1 MAGPD
6 PGAIH
11 LSVVAPA
18 YNEADNL
25 EPLVREILEAVAP
38 LGKAYEIV
46 LVDDGSTDGSP
57 EVLRALMREVPALRV
72 LALERNSGQTAALD
86 AGLRAA
92 HGTFVATLDAD
103 RQNDPAEIPRLLA
116 MLEADECDMATGW
129 RARRNDPWLR
139 RVSTKI
145 ANGVRN
151 RLTREKIHDS
161 ACGLKVLRRECIT
174 RLKLFNGMHR
184 FLPTLVKLEGWR
196 VVEVPVNHRPRAAG
210 TAKYGVWNRVFRA
223 LRDCLAVRWMQRRMI
238 RYCVKE
244 WERDDDNMAGFG
256 HKT

>member
-6 PGAIH
+6 GGGIH

-25 EPLVREILEAVAP
+25 EPLVREIVEAVAP
-38 LGKAYEIV
+38 LGKRYEII

-72 LALERNSGQTAALD
+72 LAMERNSGQTAALD

-92 HGTFVATLDAD
+92 RGTFVATLDAD

-151 RLTREKIHDS
+151 RLTRERIHDS
-161 ACGLKVLRRECIT
+161 ACGLKVLRRECFAG
-174 RLKLFNGMHR
+174 LKLFNGMHR

-196 VVEVPVNHRPRAAG
+196 VAEVPVHHRPRAAG
-210 TAKYGVWNRVFRA
+210 NAKYGVWNRVFRA
-223 LRDCLAVRWMQRRMI
+223 LRDCLAVRWMQRRTT
-238 RYCVKE
+238 RYRITE
-244 WERDDDNMAGFG
+244 WERDDVAG
-256 HKT
+256 TDRQT

>member
-6 PGAIH
+6 GGGIH
-11 LSVVAPA
+11 LSIVAPA

-25 EPLVREILEAVAP
+25 EPLVREVVGAVAP
-38 LGKAYEIV
+38 LGKRYEII
-46 LVDDGSTDGSP
+46 LVDDGSADGSP

-72 LALERNSGQTAALD
+72 LAMERNSGQTAALD

-92 HGTFVATLDAD
+92 RGTFVATLDAD
-103 RQNDPAEIPRLLA
+103 RQNDPAEIPRLLT

-139 RVSTKI
+139 RVSTRI

-151 RLTREKIHDS
+151 WLTRERIHDS
-161 ACGLKVLRRECIT
+161 ACGLKVFRRECIA

-196 VVEVPVNHRPRAAG
+196 VVEVPVHHRPRAAG

-223 LRDCLAVRWMQRRMI
+223 LRDCLAVRWMQRRTV
-238 RYCVKE
+238 RYRVIE
-244 WERDDDNMAGFG
+244 WERDDA
-256 HKT
+256 

>member
-1 MAGPD
+1 MAGPE
-6 PGAIH
+6 PGGVH

-25 EPLVREILEAVAP
+25 EPLVREITEAVAP

-46 LVDDGSTDGSP
+46 LVDDGSTDRSA

-92 HGTFVATLDAD
+92 RGTFVATLDAD

-139 RVSTKI
+139 RVSTRI

-151 RLTREKIHDS
+151 RLTRERIHDS
-161 ACGLKVLRRECIT
+161 ACGLKVFRRECIA

-196 VVEVPVNHRPRAAG
+196 VAEVPVNHRPRAAG

-244 WERDDDNMAGFG
+244 WERDDDDMAGFG